1 MSGLCWGVSK
11 AFTRES
17 DDASGDEI
25 APLRSQIPPQ
35 VKRYITNE
43 GADRFRQQA
52 TILMGEKH
60 ALLTGSNSGS
70 ADTTARVRQIDAAI
84 QKIQRIM
91 DSVMV
96 AGPPTDADKV
106 GFGASVH
113 IRDNHGEEETYQIVG
128 PDEAEPGEGRISS
141 ISPLAQ
147 ALLNSRVGDT
157 VRFSSPA
164 GEQELTI
171 LAVGY

>member
-1 MSGLCWGVSK
+1 MSK

-25 APLRSQIPPQ
+25 APLRSPVPAG
-35 VKRYITNE
+35 VKRYITNK
-43 GADRFRQQA
+43 GAERLRQQA
-52 TILMGEKH
+52 IILIDEKR
-60 ALLTGSNSGS
+60 ALLTGANSGG
-70 ADTTARVRQIDAAI
+70 AETTARVREIDAAV
-84 QKIQRIM
+84 QKIQRVM

-96 AGPPTDADKV
+96 AGPPTAAGKV
-106 GFGASVH
+106 GFGASVR
-113 IRDNHGEEETYQIVG
+113 IKDNHGEEETYQIVG

-147 ALLNSRVGDT
+147 ALLNSRVGET

-164 GEQELTI
+164 GQQTLTI
-171 LAVGY
+171 LAVDY

>member
-1 MSGLCWGVSK
+1 MSK

-25 APLRSQIPPQ
+25 APLRSHIPPG
-35 VKRYITNE
+35 VKRYITKE

-52 TILMGEKH
+52 TILMDKKR
-60 ALLTGSNSGS
+60 ALLTGGSSGS

-84 QKIQRIM
+84 QKIQRVM

-96 AGPPTDADKV
+96 AEPPTDAGKV
-106 GFGASVH
+106 GFGASVR
-113 IRDNHGEEETYQIVG
+113 IRDAHGEEETYQIVG

>member
-1 MSGLCWGVSK
+1 LM
-11 AFTRES
+11 
-17 DDASGDEI
+17 DE
-25 APLRSQIPPQ
+25 
-35 VKRYITNE
+35 KR
-43 GADRFRQQA
+43 
-52 TILMGEKH
+52 
-60 ALLTGSNSGS
+60 ALLTGDSSGS
-70 ADTTARVRQIDAAI
+70 ADSTIRVRQIDAAL
-84 QKIQRIM
+84 QKIQRVM

-96 AGPPTDADKV
+96 AGTPTDADKV
-106 GFGASVH
+106 GFGASVR
-113 IRDNHGEEETYQIVG
+113 IRDSHGEEQTYQIVG

-147 ALLNSRVGDT
+147 ALLNSRVGDS